1 MRRSARF
8 FPRSWSCGAVSRA
21 VCVATALGLL
31 GGCATLA
38 TQRRNVHDEAQ
49 DLNIASRFGRQDVA
63 SQFTA
68 PEARRVFLARRKKWG
83 TEVQVL
89 DLQIDHVH
97 MKDKEHAEVTL
108 QVDWT
113 KPSEGLLR
121 STWLTQTW
129 HSKNQGPW
137 RLEAE
142 RRVNGDRGLF
152 GERTAAKSLTH
163 ANDTHFQTRSL
174 GTVE

>member
-1 MRRSARF
+1 MRRFARLGQ
-8 FPRSWSCGAVSRA
+8 RSWSFGAVSAA
-21 VCVATALGLL
+21 VCVATLVA
-31 GGCATLA
+31 GCGTLA
-38 TQRRNVHDEAQ
+38 AQRRNVHDEAQ

-68 PEARRVFLARRKKWG
+68 PEARKVFLARRKKWG
-83 TEVQVL
+83 SEVQVL
-89 DLQIDHVH
+89 DLQIDHVQ

-121 STWLTQTW
+121 STWLQQSW
-129 HSKNQGPW
+129 RSKNQGPW

-142 RRVNGDRGLF
+142 RQVNGDRGLF
-152 GERTAAKSLTH
+152 GERTASKSLTPAH
-163 ANDTHFQTRSL
+163 DTHFQTRSL